1 MILVIDENISF
12 AEEAFSQ
19 FGEIRLLHGRK
30 ITRETLLSAD
40 ALIVRSITKVDE
52 NLLRDT
58 PVKFVG
64 TATIGT
70 DHIDLEY
77 LKSHKIFF
85 KDAAG
90 CNADAVAEYVFTS
103 ISQFANSYSF
113 PFEEKTLGVI
123 GVGNIG
129 SRVAR
134 LAESIGMKVIKND
147 PPLQRKT
154 GSKEFV
160 SLEEALNA
168 DIITF
173 HVPLNLEGA
182 DKTFHLI
189 DEKKLSSLKNRTILI
204 NASRGQVIDNS
215 ILVKYIKE
223 KSLLVNLDVW
233 ENEPEINIDLL
244 QQVCIVTP
252 HIAGY
257 SLEGKINGTV
267 IIYNALCSFLK
278 VKPAWNPAFQRV
290 QQNEI
295 IINFNGKLTA
305 ALNNIFKH
313 AYSIKEDDA
322 RMRIIESLENKDRS
336 VYFDKLRKEYPF
348 RREFSNYKVVISNAD
363 ERILDII
370 KSFRFQVEII

>member
-1 MILVIDENISF
+1 MILVVDENISF

-19 FGEIRLLHGRK
+19 FGEVRLLPGRK

-77 LKSHKIFF
+77 LKSNKIIF

-103 ISQFANSYSF
+103 ISLLANEYSF
-113 PFEEKTLGVI
+113 SIEEKTLGVV

-134 LAESIGMKVIKND
+134 LAESVGMKVLKND
-147 PPLQRKT
+147 PPLQRRT
-154 GSKEFV
+154 GSNEYA

-173 HVPLNLEGA
+173 HVPLNLEGV

-189 DEKKLSSLKNRTILI
+189 NAEKLSSLKRGTILI

-215 ILVKYIKE
+215 LLVKFLKE
-223 KSLLVNLDVW
+223 KSFLVNLDVW
-233 ENEPEINIDLL
+233 ENEPDINIDLL
-244 QQVCIVTP
+244 KQVCIATP

-278 VKPAWNPAFQRV
+278 VKPMWNPIFQRV
-290 QQNEI
+290 RENEI

-305 ALNNIFKH
+305 TLNNIFKS
-313 AYSIKEDDA
+313 AYAIKEDDA
-322 RMRIIESLENKDRS
+322 RMRMIENLEKKDRS
-336 VYFDKLRKEYPF
+336 AYFDKLRKEYPF
-348 RREFSNYKVVISNAD
+348 RREFSNYKAVISNGD
-363 ERILDII
+363 ERILNII
-370 KSFRFQVEII
+370 KSFGFQVEII

>member
-1 MILVIDENISF
+1 MILVVDENISF

-19 FGEIRLLHGRK
+19 FGEVRLLPGRK

-77 LKSHKIFF
+77 LKSNKIIF

-103 ISQFANSYSF
+103 ISLLANEYSF
-113 PFEEKTLGVI
+113 SFEEKTLGVI

-134 LAESIGMKVIKND
+134 LAESVGMKVLKND
-147 PPLQRKT
+147 PPLQRRT
-154 GSKEFV
+154 GSNEYV
-160 SLEEALNA
+160 SLEKALNA

-173 HVPLNLEGA
+173 HVPLNLEGV

-189 DEKKLSSLKNRTILI
+189 NAEKLSSLKRGTILI

-215 ILVKYIKE
+215 VLVKFIKE

-233 ENEPEINIDLL
+233 ENEPDINIDLL
-244 QQVCIVTP
+244 NQVCIATP

-257 SLEGKINGTV
+257 SLEGKINGTI

-278 VKPAWNPAFQRV
+278 VKPIWDPIFQKVRE
-290 QQNEI
+290 NEI
-295 IINFNGKLTA
+295 TINYNGKLTA
-305 ALNNIFKH
+305 TLTNMFKS
-313 AYSIKEDDA
+313 AYAIKEDDA
-322 RMRIIESLENKDRS
+322 RMRMIENLEKKDCS
-336 VYFDKLRKEYPF
+336 AYFDKLRKEYPF
-348 RREFSNYKVVISNAD
+348 RREFSNYKAVISNGD
-363 ERILDII
+363 ERILNII

>member
-1 MILVIDENISF
+1 MILVVDENISF

-19 FGEIRLLHGRK
+19 FGEVRLLPGRK

-77 LKSHKIFF
+77 LKSNKIIF

-103 ISQFANSYSF
+103 ISLLANEYSF
-113 PFEEKTLGVI
+113 SFEEKTLGVI

-134 LAESIGMKVIKND
+134 LAESVGMKVLKND
-147 PPLQRKT
+147 PPLQRRT
-154 GSKEFV
+154 GSNEYV
-160 SLEEALNA
+160 SLEKALNA

-173 HVPLNLEGA
+173 HVPLNLEGV

-189 DEKKLSSLKNRTILI
+189 NAEKLSSLKRGTILI

-215 ILVKYIKE
+215 VLVKFIKE

-233 ENEPEINIDLL
+233 ENEPDINIDLL
-244 QQVCIVTP
+244 KQVCIATP

-278 VKPAWNPAFQRV
+278 VKPMWNPIFQKVRE
-290 QQNEI
+290 NEI
-295 IINFNGKLTA
+295 TINYNGKLTA
-305 ALNNIFKH
+305 TLTNIFKS
-313 AYSIKEDDA
+313 AYAIKEDDA
-322 RMRIIESLENKDRS
+322 RMRGIENLEKKDRS
-336 VYFDKLRKEYPF
+336 AYFDKLRKEYPF
-348 RREFSNYKVVISNAD
+348 RREFSNYKAVISNGD
-363 ERILDII
+363 ERILNII

>member
-1 MILVIDENISF
+1 MILVVDENISF

-19 FGEIRLLHGRK
+19 FGEVRLLPGRK

-52 NLLRDT
+52 SLLRDT

-77 LKSHKIFF
+77 LNSNKIIF

-103 ISQFANSYSF
+103 ISLLANEYSF
-113 PFEEKTLGVI
+113 SFEEKTLGVI

-134 LAESIGMKVIKND
+134 LAESVGMKVLKND
-147 PPLQRKT
+147 PPLQRRT
-154 GSKEFV
+154 GSNEYV
-160 SLEEALNA
+160 SLEKALNA

-173 HVPLNLEGA
+173 HVPLNLEGV

-189 DEKKLSSLKNRTILI
+189 NAEKLSSLKRGTILI

-215 ILVKYIKE
+215 VLVKFIKE

-233 ENEPEINIDLL
+233 ENEPDINIDLL
-244 QQVCIVTP
+244 NQVCIATP

-267 IIYNALCSFLK
+267 IIYNALCSFLQ
-278 VKPAWNPAFQRV
+278 VKPMWNPIFQKVRE
-290 QQNEI
+290 NEI
-295 IINFNGKLTA
+295 TINYNGKLTA
-305 ALNNIFKH
+305 TLTNIFKS
-313 AYSIKEDDA
+313 AYAIKEDDA
-322 RMRIIESLENKDRS
+322 RMRRIENLEKKDRS
-336 VYFDKLRKEYPF
+336 AYFDKLRKEYPF
-348 RREFSNYKVVISNAD
+348 RREFSNYKAVISNGD
-363 ERILDII
+363 ERILNII
-370 KSFRFQVEII
+370 KNFRFQVEII

>member
-1 MILVIDENISF
+1 MILVVDENISF

-19 FGEIRLLHGRK
+19 FGEVRLLPGRK

-52 NLLRDT
+52 SLLRDT

-77 LKSHKIFF
+77 LNSNKIIF

-103 ISQFANSYSF
+103 ISLLANEYSF
-113 PFEEKTLGVI
+113 SFEEKTLGVI

-134 LAESIGMKVIKND
+134 LAESVGMKVLKND
-147 PPLQRKT
+147 PPLQRRT
-154 GSKEFV
+154 GSNEYV
-160 SLEEALNA
+160 SLEKALNA

-173 HVPLNLEGA
+173 HVPLNLEGV

-189 DEKKLSSLKNRTILI
+189 NAEKLSSLKRGTILI

-215 ILVKYIKE
+215 VLVKFIKE

-233 ENEPEINIDLL
+233 ENEPDINIDLL
-244 QQVCIVTP
+244 NQVCIATP

-278 VKPAWNPAFQRV
+278 VKPMWNPIFQKVRE
-290 QQNEI
+290 NEI
-295 IINFNGKLTA
+295 TINYNGKLTA
-305 ALNNIFKH
+305 TLTNIFKS
-313 AYSIKEDDA
+313 AYAIKEDDA
-322 RMRIIESLENKDRS
+322 RMRRIENLEKKDRS
-336 VYFDKLRKEYPF
+336 AYFDKLRKEYPF
-348 RREFSNYKVVISNAD
+348 RREFSNYKAVISNGD
-363 ERILDII
+363 ERILNII
-370 KSFRFQVEII
+370 KNFRFQVEII

>member
-1 MILVIDENISF
+1 MILVVDENISF

-19 FGEIRLLHGRK
+19 FGEVRLLPGRK

-77 LKSHKIFF
+77 LNSNKIIF

-103 ISQFANSYSF
+103 ISLLANEYSF
-113 PFEEKTLGVI
+113 SFEEKTLGVI

-134 LAESIGMKVIKND
+134 LAESVGMKVLKND
-147 PPLQRKT
+147 PPLQRRT
-154 GSKEFV
+154 GSNEYV

-173 HVPLNLEGA
+173 HVPLNLEGV

-189 DEKKLSSLKNRTILI
+189 NAEKLSSLKRGTILI

-215 ILVKYIKE
+215 LLVKFIKE

-233 ENEPEINIDLL
+233 ENEPDINIDLL
-244 QQVCIVTP
+244 NQVCIATP

-278 VKPAWNPAFQRV
+278 VKPMWNPIFQKVRE
-290 QQNEI
+290 NEI
-295 IINFNGKLTA
+295 TINYNGKLTA
-305 ALNNIFKH
+305 TLTNIFKS
-313 AYSIKEDDA
+313 AYAIKEDDA
-322 RMRIIESLENKDRS
+322 RMRRIENLEKKDRS
-336 VYFDKLRKEYPF
+336 AYFDKLRKEYPF
-348 RREFSNYKVVISNAD
+348 RREFSNYKAVISNGD
-363 ERILDII
+363 ERILNII
-370 KSFRFQVEII
+370 KNFRFQVEII

>member
-1 MILVIDENISF
+1 MILVVDENISF

-19 FGEIRLLHGRK
+19 FGEVRLLPGRK

-40 ALIVRSITKVDE
+40 ALIVRSITKVDG

-77 LKSHKIFF
+77 LKSNKIIF

-103 ISQFANSYSF
+103 ISLLANEYSF
-113 PFEEKTLGVI
+113 SIEEKTLGVV

-134 LAESIGMKVIKND
+134 LAESVGMKVLKND
-147 PPLQRKT
+147 PPLQRRT
-154 GSKEFV
+154 GSNEYV
-160 SLEEALNA
+160 SLEKALNA

-173 HVPLNLEGA
+173 HVPLNLEGV

-189 DEKKLSSLKNRTILI
+189 NAEKLSSLKRGTILI

-215 ILVKYIKE
+215 LLVKFIKE

-233 ENEPEINIDLL
+233 ENEPDINIDLL
-244 QQVCIVTP
+244 NQVCIATP

-267 IIYNALCSFLK
+267 IIYNALCSFLQ
-278 VKPAWNPAFQRV
+278 VKPMWNPIFQKVRE
-290 QQNEI
+290 NEI
-295 IINFNGKLTA
+295 IINYSGKLTA
-305 ALNNIFKH
+305 TLNNMFKS
-313 AYSIKEDDA
+313 AYAIKEDDT
-322 RMRIIESLENKDRS
+322 RMRIIENLDKKDRS
-336 VYFDKLRKEYPF
+336 AYFDKLRKEYPF
-348 RREFSNYKVVISNAD
+348 RREFSNYKAVISNGD
-363 ERILDII
+363 ERILNII

>member
-1 MILVIDENISF
+1 MILVVDENISF

-19 FGEIRLLHGRK
+19 FGEVRLLPGRK

-40 ALIVRSITKVDE
+40 ALIVRSITKVDG

-77 LKSHKIFF
+77 LKSNKIIF

-103 ISQFANSYSF
+103 ISLLANEYSF
-113 PFEEKTLGVI
+113 SFEEKTLGVI

-134 LAESIGMKVIKND
+134 LAESVGMKVLKND
-147 PPLQRKT
+147 PPLQRRT
-154 GSKEFV
+154 GSNEYV
-160 SLEEALNA
+160 SLEKALNA

-173 HVPLNLEGA
+173 HVPLNLEGV

-189 DEKKLSSLKNRTILI
+189 NAEKLSSLKRGTILI

-215 ILVKYIKE
+215 LLVKFIKE

-233 ENEPEINIDLL
+233 ENEPDINIDLL
-244 QQVCIVTP
+244 NQVCIATP

-267 IIYNALCSFLK
+267 IIYNALCSFLQ
-278 VKPAWNPAFQRV
+278 VKPMWNPIFQKVRE
-290 QQNEI
+290 NEI
-295 IINFNGKLTA
+295 IINYNGKLTA
-305 ALNNIFKH
+305 TLNNMFKS
-313 AYSIKEDDA
+313 AYAIKEDDT
-322 RMRIIESLENKDRS
+322 RMRIIENLDKKDRS
-336 VYFDKLRKEYPF
+336 AYFDKLRKEYPF
-348 RREFSNYKVVISNAD
+348 RREFSNYKAVISNGD
-363 ERILDII
+363 ERILNII

>member
-1 MILVIDENISF
+1 MILVVDENISF

-19 FGEIRLLHGRK
+19 FGEVRLLPGRK

-77 LKSHKIFF
+77 LKSNKIIF

-103 ISQFANSYSF
+103 ISLLANEYSF
-113 PFEEKTLGVI
+113 SFEEKTLGVI

-134 LAESIGMKVIKND
+134 LAESVGMKVLKND
-147 PPLQRKT
+147 PPLQRRT
-154 GSKEFV
+154 GSNEYV
-160 SLEEALNA
+160 SLEKALNA

-173 HVPLNLEGA
+173 HVPLNLEGV

-189 DEKKLSSLKNRTILI
+189 NAEKLSSLKRGTILI

-215 ILVKYIKE
+215 VLVKFIKE

-233 ENEPEINIDLL
+233 ENEPDINIDLL
-244 QQVCIVTP
+244 NQVCIATP

-278 VKPAWNPAFQRV
+278 VKPMWNPIFQKVRE
-290 QQNEI
+290 NEI
-295 IINFNGKLTA
+295 TINYNGKLTA
-305 ALNNIFKH
+305 TLTNIFKS
-313 AYSIKEDDA
+313 AYAIKEDDA
-322 RMRIIESLENKDRS
+322 RMRRIENLEKKDRS
-336 VYFDKLRKEYPF
+336 AYFDKLRKEYPF
-348 RREFSNYKVVISNAD
+348 RREFSNYKAVISNGD
-363 ERILDII
+363 ERILNII
-370 KSFRFQVEII
+370 KNFRFQVEII

>member
-1 MILVIDENISF
+1 MILVVDENISF

-19 FGEIRLLHGRK
+19 FGEVRLLPGRK

-52 NLLRDT
+52 SLLRDT

-77 LKSHKIFF
+77 LNSNKIIF

-103 ISQFANSYSF
+103 ISLLANEYSF
-113 PFEEKTLGVI
+113 SFEEKTLGVI

-134 LAESIGMKVIKND
+134 LAESVGMKVLKND
-147 PPLQRKT
+147 PPLQRRT
-154 GSKEFV
+154 GSNEYV
-160 SLEEALNA
+160 SLEKALNA

-173 HVPLNLEGA
+173 HVPLNLEGV

-189 DEKKLSSLKNRTILI
+189 NAEKLSSLKRGTILI

-215 ILVKYIKE
+215 VLVKFIKE

-233 ENEPEINIDLL
+233 ENEPDINIDLL
-244 QQVCIVTP
+244 NQVCIATP

-278 VKPAWNPAFQRV
+278 VKPMWNPIFQKVRE
-290 QQNEI
+290 NEI
-295 IINFNGKLTA
+295 TINYNGKLTA
-305 ALNNIFKH
+305 TLTNIFKS
-313 AYSIKEDDA
+313 AYAIKEDDA
-322 RMRIIESLENKDRS
+322 RMRRIENLEKKDRS
-336 VYFDKLRKEYPF
+336 AYFDKLRKEYPF
-348 RREFSNYKVVISNAD
+348 RREFSNYKAVISNGD
-363 ERILDII
+363 ERILNII

>member
-1 MILVIDENISF
+1 MILVVDENISF

-19 FGEIRLLHGRK
+19 FGEVRLLPGRK

-70 DHIDLEY
+70 DHVDLEY
-77 LKSHKIFF
+77 LKSNKIIF

-103 ISQFANSYSF
+103 ISLLANEYSF
-113 PFEEKTLGVI
+113 SFEEKTLGVI

-134 LAESIGMKVIKND
+134 LAESVGMKVLKND
-147 PPLQRKT
+147 PPLQRRT
-154 GSKEFV
+154 GSNEYV

-173 HVPLNLEGA
+173 HVPLNLEGV

-189 DEKKLSSLKNRTILI
+189 NAEKLSSLKRGTILI

-215 ILVKYIKE
+215 VLVKFIKE

-233 ENEPEINIDLL
+233 ENEPDINIDLL
-244 QQVCIVTP
+244 NQVCIATP

-278 VKPAWNPAFQRV
+278 VKPMWNPIFQKVRED
-290 QQNEI
+290 EI
-295 IINFNGKLTA
+295 TINYNGKLTA
-305 ALNNIFKH
+305 TLTNIFKS
-313 AYSIKEDDA
+313 AYAIKEDDA
-322 RMRIIESLENKDRS
+322 RMRGIENLEKKDRS
-336 VYFDKLRKEYPF
+336 AYFDKLRKEYPF
-348 RREFSNYKVVISNAD
+348 RREFSNYKAVISNGD
-363 ERILDII
+363 ERILNII

>member
-1 MILVIDENISF
+1 MILVVDENISF

-19 FGEIRLLHGRK
+19 FGEVRLLPGRK

-70 DHIDLEY
+70 DHLDLEY
-77 LKSHKIFF
+77 LKSHKIIF

-103 ISQFANSYSF
+103 ISLLANEYSF
-113 PFEEKTLGVI
+113 SFEEKTLGVI

-134 LAESIGMKVIKND
+134 LAESVGMKVLKND
-147 PPLQRKT
+147 PPLQRRT
-154 GSKEFV
+154 GSNEYV
-160 SLEEALNA
+160 SLEKALNA

-173 HVPLNLEGA
+173 HVPLNLEGV

-189 DEKKLSSLKNRTILI
+189 DGEKLSSLKSGTILI

-215 ILVKYIKE
+215 LLVKFIKE

-233 ENEPEINIDLL
+233 ENEPDINIDLL
-244 QQVCIVTP
+244 NQVCIATP

-267 IIYNALCSFLK
+267 VIYNALCSFLK
-278 VKPAWNPAFQRV
+278 VKPMWNPIFQKV
-290 QQNEI
+290 GENEI
-295 IINFNGKLTA
+295 IINYNGKLTA
-305 ALNNIFKH
+305 TLNNIFKS
-313 AYSIKEDDA
+313 AYAIKEDDN
-322 RMRIIESLENKDRS
+322 RMRIIENLDKKDRS
-336 VYFDKLRKEYPF
+336 AYFDKLRKEYPF
-348 RREFSNYKVVISNAD
+348 RREFSNYKAVISNGD
-363 ERILDII
+363 ERILNII

>member
-1 MILVIDENISF
+1 MILVVDENISF

-19 FGEIRLLHGRK
+19 FGEVRLLPGRK

-52 NLLRDT
+52 SLLRDT

-77 LKSHKIFF
+77 LNSNKIIF

-103 ISQFANSYSF
+103 ISLLANEYSF
-113 PFEEKTLGVI
+113 SIEEKTLGVV

-134 LAESIGMKVIKND
+134 LAESVGMKVLKND
-147 PPLQRKT
+147 PPLQRRT
-154 GSKEFV
+154 GSNEYV
-160 SLEEALNA
+160 SLEKALNA

-173 HVPLNLEGA
+173 HVPLNLEGV

-189 DEKKLSSLKNRTILI
+189 NAEKLSSLKRGTILI

-215 ILVKYIKE
+215 VLVKFIKE

-233 ENEPEINIDLL
+233 ENEPDINIDLL
-244 QQVCIVTP
+244 NQVCIATP

-267 IIYNALCSFLK
+267 IIYNALCSFLQ
-278 VKPAWNPAFQRV
+278 VKPMWNPIFQKVRE
-290 QQNEI
+290 NEI
-295 IINFNGKLTA
+295 TINYNGKLTA
-305 ALNNIFKH
+305 TLTNIFKS
-313 AYSIKEDDA
+313 AYAIKEDDA
-322 RMRIIESLENKDRS
+322 RMRRIENLEKKDRS
-336 VYFDKLRKEYPF
+336 AYFDKLRKEYPF
-348 RREFSNYKVVISNAD
+348 RREFSNYKAVISNGD
-363 ERILDII
+363 ERILNII
-370 KSFRFQVEII
+370 KNFRFQVEII